1 MSTAQFARSLTGL
14 QSMPCP
20 ALSLSDPTTRAAML
34 IVGAQGLLAL
44 TDSFAPFVAAEMS
57 VWQFHVVRAGMMLP
71 VILLAIR
78 ALGTWGRLIPRAVW
92 PVILRTALNVIA
104 LGAYFAVLPV
114 LPLAQAAAG
123 LFTAPIWV
131 VIFLSI
137 RSGTPPDLR
146 SVAAA
151 LVGFAG
157 VALALGAGADIAAD
171 PVALVPIGAA
181 ALYALSVLV
190 TNGSCQGEAPCSLLF
205 WNVFGFFLLGL
216 GGMAWIALGISSPE
230 AAASNPHLLAPM
242 TGVAPI
248 MLLLIAG
255 LGCCSILAV
264 GLVTRGY
271 QIGEPSSVALFDYS
285 YLIWAALF
293 SGLIWGVSV
302 DLTNLAGLA
311 LILGAGGI
319 VLGTGRRNRSTGA

>member
-1 MSTAQFARSLTGL
+1 MATARAITTVHA
-14 QSMPCP
+14 P
-20 ALSLSDPTTRAAML
+20 AIQGLSLDDPTTRAATL

-78 ALGTWGRLIPRAVW
+78 AMGTWSHLVPRALW
-92 PVILRTALNVIA
+92 PVILRTVLNVVA

-137 RSGTPPDLR
+137 RNGTPPDLT

-151 LVGFAG
+151 VVGFAG

-171 PVALVPIGAA
+171 PVALVPIGSA

-190 TNGSCQGEAPCSLLF
+190 TNGGCRGETPCSLLF

-216 GGMAWIALGISSPE
+216 GGMAWIALGISPAE
-230 AAASNPHLLAPM
+230 VAAANPHLLAPA
-242 TGVAPI
+242 TGVALL
-248 MLLLIAG
+248 MLALIAA

-264 GLVTRGY
+264 GLITRGY
-271 QIGEPSSVALFDYS
+271 QIGAPSSVALFDYS

-293 SGLIWGVSV
+293 SALIWGAEVSAI
-302 DLTNLAGLA
+302 NLIGLA
-311 LILGAGGI
+311 LILAAGGI
-319 VLGTGRRNRSTGA
+319 VLTAGRRSKDG